1 MGEQE
6 SKRAKKHICAG
17 LLAHVDAGKTTL
29 AEQLLYQTGSIKT
42 PGRVD
47 DKTTVLDYNEI
58 EKRRG
63 ITVFL
68 GQASF
73 SYQGEDYYLLDTPG
87 HVDFSAEMERSLKVL
102 DLAIVVISLV
112 EGVQGHTITVF
123 KYLKELKIPSVFFL
137 NKQDREGA
145 DVKGVIG
152 QIRNKLTKKAILL
165 SNFPTQIDWNLI
177 LEQAAEE
184 NDTLLELYL
193 SGEAEPMRI
202 SDEIWKQVSNA
213 EIIPCICGSALK
225 QQGIEELLE
234 MIHCIRL
241 KLETKAERKTSSMAV
256 FKSDKGKAEDNEDIQ
271 NKDVQNKNGRKEEE
285 ENKTEEEETFA
296 GFVYKIRRDEKG
308 MRVAYIKVTK
318 GVLSVKDEVEIH
330 TPSKAFVK
338 EKVDQIRFYSGLKY
352 QVVSKVQEGDI
363 CGVIGLDSA
372 VTGSGLGAY
381 KQSETYAVT
390 PILRAKVMITKEI
403 TKTKMLE
410 ALRILE
416 DEDPMLKIV
425 YEESLEQI
433 LVHIMGEVQLEVLQ
447 ETLWERFG
455 LKAEFGV
462 CEVQYLETIK
472 KPVMGYGHFE
482 PLRHYAEV
490 HLKIEPGERG
500 SGIKAVSACR
510 DDILKQNFQH
520 LILTH
525 ILEKEHK
532 GILLG
537 APLTDVLI
545 TVVNGRAHLKHTE
558 GGDFREATYRAVR
571 QGLEKADN
579 VILEPIYKVIATVS
593 EEISGRIISDIKK
606 RYGTVSEIESIE
618 KETQIIGRCPVSEML
633 EYPKEF
639 LMFTKGKGS
648 LQLIPDGYDICH
660 NSEDVIQ
667 TVSYEKERDI
677 ENSSSSVFC
686 SHGSGFLVPWQE
698 AENYM
703 HCPIAEL

>member
-1 MGEQE
+1 MKVTIG
-6 SKRAKKHICAG
+6 I
-17 LLAHVDAGKTTL
+17 LAHVDAGKTTL

-73 SYQGEDYYLLDTPG
+73 SYQGGNYYLLDTPG
-87 HVDFSAEMERSLKVL
+87 HVDFSAEMERSLKAL

-123 KYLKELKIPSVFFL
+123 KYLKELKIPTVFFL

-145 DVKGVIG
+145 DIKGVIG

-165 SNFPTQIDWNLI
+165 SNFHTQIDWNLI

-193 SGEAEPMRI
+193 SGETEPMRI
-202 SDEIWKQVSNA
+202 FDEIWRQVSNA

-225 QQGIEELLE
+225 QQGIEELLG

-241 KLETKAERKTSSMAV
+241 KLEEKAERKTSSMTV
-256 FKSDKGKAEDNEDIQ
+256 FKFDKGKAENNEKIQ
-271 NKDVQNKNGRKEEE
+271 DKDDSKGEREA
-285 ENKTEEEETFA
+285 FA

-308 MRVAYIKVTK
+308 MRVAYIKVIT

-330 TPSKAFVK
+330 TPSKAVVK

-352 QVVSKVQEGDI
+352 QVVSKVQAGDI

-381 KQSETYAVT
+381 KQSEIYAVT

-462 CEVQYLETIK
+462 CEVQYLETIR

-500 SGIKAVSACR
+500 SGIRAVSKCR
-510 DDILKQNFQH
+510 DDILKQNFQN

-660 NSEDVIQ
+660 NGEDVIQ
-667 TVSYEKERDI
+667 VVSYEKERDI